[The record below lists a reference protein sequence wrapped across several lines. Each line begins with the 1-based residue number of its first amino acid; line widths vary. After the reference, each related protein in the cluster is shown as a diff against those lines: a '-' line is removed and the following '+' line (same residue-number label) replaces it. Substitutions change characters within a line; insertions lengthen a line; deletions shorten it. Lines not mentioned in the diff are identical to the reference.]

1 MEFLNFKAIKTKQNR
16 RSILYKKPNPE
27 DISAQFYSLA
37 RELDH
42 HKLYSGLCHL
52 AVNTCLGKDGQVGAY
67 LNAARSFSKAT
78 FEITS
83 LEDHVQS
90 VKWVYKEAL
99 LTCDSSF
106 MAPIHL
112 ELGRYYETRNLYIQA
127 SECYKQSMS
136 ISRCVLNLLRSKR
149 YSKALEELKNAPS
162 HLLSSKDNT
171 TMFLLELL
179 LAGDVERDSSGLDK
193 PEKLT
198 CTSWKSA
205 QKTPTDDYNSD
216 LNGLL
221 ESLSIVH
228 HESRKQSSVK
238 NEKIK
243 RLIIEKLSAFLDQA
257 QIQLL
262 YLLYDKPLIKNS

>member
-1 MEFLNFKAIKTKQNR
+1 MEFLNYKAIKTKQNR

-67 LNAARSFSKAT
+67 LNAARSLSKAT
-78 FEITS
+78 FEIIS

-90 VKWVYKEAL
+90 VKWVYREAL

-106 MAPIHL
+106 MGPINL

-127 SECYKQSMS
+127 SECFKQSMS

-179 LAGDVERDSSGLDK
+179 LADDGDDCIVK
-193 PEKLT
+193 PIEKLT
-198 CTSWKSA
+198 STS
-205 QKTPTDDYNSD
+205 QDLHREPTDDYHND
-216 LNGLL
+216 LDGLL

-228 HESRKQSSVK
+228 NENKKQASVK
-238 NEKIK
+238 NVKIK
-243 RLIIEKLSAFLDQA
+243 RLLIEKLSAFLDQA

-262 YLLYDKPLIKNS
+262 YLLYDKPPIKS